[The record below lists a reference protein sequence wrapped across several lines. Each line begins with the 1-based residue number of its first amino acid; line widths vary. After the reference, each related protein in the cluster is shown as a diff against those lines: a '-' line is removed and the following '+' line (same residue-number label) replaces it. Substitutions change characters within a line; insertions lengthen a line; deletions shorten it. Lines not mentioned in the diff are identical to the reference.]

1 MMAEEQQPPKAL
13 PLQEFRIVPTPDSP
27 KIAIIEMVT
36 REGKFYFAARK
47 EQLQRLAEGFQKV
60 ADALPE

>member
-1 MMAEEQQPPKAL
+1 MAEEQQPPKAL
-13 PLQEFRIVPTPDSP
+13 PLQGFGIVPTPDSP
-27 KIAIIEMVT
+27 KVAIIEMMT

-47 EQLQRLAEGFQKV
+47 EQFQRLAEDFQKV

>member
-1 MMAEEQQPPKAL
+1 MAEEQQPPKAL
-13 PLQEFRIVPTPDSP
+13 PLQGLRFIPTPDSP
-27 KIAIIEMVT
+27 KIKIIEMVT

-47 EQLQRLAEGFQKV
+47 EQLQLLAEGFQKV

>member
-1 MMAEEQQPPKAL
+1 MAEEQQPPKAL
-13 PLQEFRIVPTPDSP
+13 PLQGFRIVPTPDSP

-36 REGKFYFAARK
+36 RGGKFYFATRK
-47 EQLQRLAEGFQKV
+47 KQLQRLAEAFQKV